1 MRTSTEAEDNIRS
14 SGEEDNMRTSG
25 EEDQRADK
33 AEAGGD
39 TEAGDR
45 RKRKRRMS
53 LRRGVKRRKGE
64 GKIA

>member
-1 MRTSTEAEDNIRS
+1 MRS
-14 SGEEDNMRTSG
+14 SG
-25 EEDQRADK
+25 EEDQRAEK
-33 AEAGGD
+33 VEAGGD

-53 LRRGVKRRKGE
+53 LRGGEKRRKGE

>member
-1 MRTSTEAEDNIRS
+1 MRTSTE
-14 SGEEDNMRTSG
+14 EEVKMRASG

-33 AEAGGD
+33 MEAGGD

-53 LRRGVKRRKGE
+53 LREGEKRRKGE

>member
-1 MRTSTEAEDNIRS
+1 
-14 SGEEDNMRTSG
+14 MRTSG

-33 AEAGGD
+33 VEVGRD

-53 LRRGVKRRKGE
+53 IRGGEKRRKGE
-64 GKIA
+64 GKSA

>member
-1 MRTSTEAEDNIRS
+1 MRS
-14 SGEEDNMRTSG
+14 SGEEEHRVY
-25 EEDQRADK
+25 K

-53 LRRGVKRRKGE
+53 LRGGEKRRKGE
-64 GKIA
+64 GKSA